1 MLQTGLA
8 LFYYN
13 LEQACVTNWDS
24 SLIANWAS
32 IITNWGISYKL
43 GKDLLQ
49 IRQVLQIS
57 AIIKKSGHNKC

>member
-1 MLQTGLA
+1 MLLIGTAHLLQTG
-8 LFYYN
+8 
-13 LEQACVTNWDS
+13 
-24 SLIANWAS
+24 AS

-49 IRQVLQIS
+49 IRHVSQIS

>member
-1 MLQTGLA
+1 MLLIGTAHLLQTG
-8 LFYYN
+8 
-13 LEQACVTNWDS
+13 
-24 SLIANWAS
+24 AS